1 MSAGPTVGMS
11 EAFRAHVESGVTTL
25 CRCWALTRADGVQY
39 GFTDHDRA
47 LAFEGLTFK
56 AETGLSAQALQQATG
71 LAVDNTE
78 AVGALSDAGLS
89 EAEIEAGRFDGAE
102 LRAWLVNWADPSI
115 RWLQFRGTLGEIQ
128 RAGGAFRADLRGL
141 TQALNRPLGRIYQ
154 KACTAVLGDG
164 GCRFDL
170 DTPGYAEER
179 AVVAVEAARVF
190 RWDDLAGFEP
200 GWFARGRLEVLS
212 GAAAGLW
219 GLIKLD
225 ETEADLR
232 RIELWE
238 SLRAEIAAGDQVRLV
253 AGCDKRMETCRL
265 KFNNLLN
272 FQGFPDIPGE
282 DWVVAVPKS
291 TKPNTGG
298 SLR

>member
-1 MSAGPTVGMS
+1 MSD
-11 EAFRAHVESGVTTL
+11 AFRAHVASGVTTL
-25 CRCWALTRADGVQY
+25 CRCWALTRSDGMQY
-39 GFTDHDRA
+39 GFTDHDRT
-47 LAFEGLTFK
+47 LNFDGLSFR

-78 AVGALSDAGLS
+78 AIGALSDAGLR
-89 EAEIEAGRFDGAE
+89 EDEIEAGRFDGAE
-102 LRAWLVNWADPSI
+102 LRAWLVNWADVSV
-115 RWLQFRGTLGEIQ
+115 RWLQFRGTLGEI
-128 RAGGAFRADLRGL
+128 RRGGGAFRADLRGL

-170 DTPGYAEER
+170 AAPGYAEER
-179 AVVAVEAARVF
+179 AAAAVEDARVF

-219 GLIKLD
+219 GLIKAD
-225 ETEADLR
+225 ETEAAAR

-238 SLRAEIAAGDQVRLV
+238 PLRAGVASGDLLRLE

-272 FQGFPDIPGE
+272 FRGFPDIPGE